1 MPQLSEC
8 LLEQEA
14 AKSVKI
20 PGEVMDKS
28 IRILAVLPGMW
39 ARGGEISTL
48 NLLTGLRYM
57 RYNKLYFHAALKQAL
72 PAEMELYM
80 LPRFQ
85 KVCRDVTWGI
95 HGPTT
100 DLSAS
105 LSSRITDIQP
115 DILVYAWDKSIP
127 QYAPS
132 AKSVLVVH
140 GIAPN
145 DFDGYDDA
153 HTDAVVCVSR
163 CAAEMA
169 KKHGIPEGKIHAI
182 PNGVPK
188 VAGTNKR
195 KEWNIPEQAWVWCF
209 VGGLTRL
216 KRPNLLIAALARRKE
231 QWPDEYIIFAGLIDG
246 FMKLDEYAT
255 ALGVRNQC
263 KFLGHVDAIGDVYH
277 SSDCLVVTSERES
290 MPLTMLE
297 AMSAGVPTVANNVG
311 GIPEVVEPSS
321 GLVVDVTKESEFDE
335 ALTQIRRMDMVAMS
349 QNATICW
356 FQHYS
361 HTIMAESYLQLFEQL
376 LQGE

>member
-1 MPQLSEC
+1 
-8 LLEQEA
+8 
-14 AKSVKI
+14 
-20 PGEVMDKS
+20 MDKS

-48 NLLTGLRYM
+48 NLLTGLRHL
-57 RYNKLYFHAALKQAL
+57 RYNKLYFHAALKQSL
-72 PAEMELYM
+72 PAEMELHM

-95 HGPTT
+95 HGPGNE
-100 DLSAS
+100 LNVS
-105 LSSRITDIQP
+105 LSSQINDIQP
-115 DILVYAWDKSIP
+115 DILLYAWDKSIP
-127 QYAPS
+127 QYAPD
-132 AKSVLVVH
+132 AKAVLVVH

-145 DFDGYDDA
+145 DFDGYDDQ

-163 CAAEMA
+163 FGAAMA
-169 KKHGIPEGKIHAI
+169 KIHGIPGGKIHAI

-188 VAGTNKR
+188 ANGINR
-195 KEWNIPEQAWVWCF
+195 RGDWNIPERAWVWCF

-216 KRPNLLIAALARRKE
+216 KRPNLLIAALARRE
-231 QWPDEYIIFAGLIDG
+231 QPEYIIFAGLIDG
-246 FMKLDEYAT
+246 FMMLDEYAT

-263 KFLGHVDAIGDVYH
+263 KFLGHIDEIGDVYH
-277 SSDCLVVTSERES
+277 SSDCLVITSVRES

-311 GIPEVVEPSS
+311 GIPEVIQPSS
-321 GLVVDVTKESEFDE
+321 GLVVDVAKEPEFDK
-335 ALTQIRRMDMVAMS
+335 ALTTIRRMDAVSMS
-349 QNATICW
+349 QSATICW

-361 HTIMAESYLQLFEQL
+361 HIIMAESYLRLFDQL